1 MPFSSTPTNPW
12 LELLFRGALRRASR
26 DDLPAALRT
35 TPVQGRI
42 DLSTTVPQT
51 IPPKEDFQTEIATVV
66 RVGGQS
72 FVFSSGGGATL
83 QTVEV
88 TNPAAPVLVGRTPYG
103 SVSPSSAVA
112 WVSQSVAS
120 FGTLLAVALS
130 PSDYTSFKVGTTT
143 VPGTAGR
150 GIVRFY
156 RVQPGGALAFLR
168 DVEVGYLPDAIAFN
182 SSGTRLVVANEGE
195 PNSNYSIDRP
205 GSIGIISIAGA
216 AGAESF
222 SYTDLG
228 FAGLSL
234 PAGIRISGPA
244 GTTQATDIEPEY
256 VAINGNFAYVTLQE
270 NNGVAKVNLTTRTIE
285 RIFALG
291 SVDFS
296 NQLVDISDTDGGIK
310 PTLAN
315 NYYGLRMPDAI
326 APFTIFPSTSA
337 FRGKDYFLTANEGDG
352 RDYTGFNDETRR
364 PRLKTLKEST
374 TAPFTAFGA
383 RSVSLFD
390 ADSGALL
397 WDSGNTFQSL
407 AIAASVY
414 DDSRSDDKG
423 VEPEGVAVGRL
434 NGRTY
439 AVVGMERTTTSMLT
453 VFDVSTPS
461 APSWVTNVLLP
472 GSLSPEGLSFIEAR
486 QSSTGRAQL
495 QVANEVSNT
504 MDFLD
509 FEALIATP
517 AVAGAGSYA
526 ATMIKDLPGGP
537 SLQVSSLLT
546 TGEVTNGLAPGS
558 PVYVA
563 PGIFDGMGAYDN
575 GDGTFSLLVNHE
587 LGNTAGYQMG
597 VDGLNAGV
605 SGARISRFVVAK
617 DIDSNSANGYQPR
630 VLSGGLA
637 YDRVVSPDPAFA
649 KGGFNRF
656 CSANLAPA
664 GQFAGRGFSDSLY
677 LLGEET
683 TAGRFFVLDPA
694 SRSLAH
700 VPAFGL
706 GSWESATLVDTGNAG
721 TVAVLLFDDSGGAP
735 LYLWVGQKV
744 AGSTDLLERNGIA
757 ASCGRL
763 YAWKADGISATP
775 DGLAGVALNTS
786 VAGGWV
792 DLGSGSQIAALSTAA
807 AQRSLATSQGAM
819 TFTRIEDGDVNPL
832 TGRQVV
838 FNSTGGSGTDLYGG
852 TYVIDLAGSFAAN
865 GQLQAGATT
874 TPLRVL
880 VDADRLTGLDRQNGV
895 RNQDNLV
902 WAGDGTIYLQEDRSL
917 PNGTANGSFG
927 AQEAS
932 IWAVDPLTG
941 ASSRWAQI
949 DRTAVPSV
957 YGQSDSLPSD
967 VGNWESSG
975 IIDLSTIYGAAPGS
989 LFLANVQAHSLSNG
1003 NLVGSGYLVEGGQL
1017 LFFQPTIN

>member
-1 MPFSSTPTNPW
+1 MPPPSTPTTPW

-26 DDLPAALRT
+26 DDLPAALRS

-51 IPPKEDFQTEIATVV
+51 TPPTENFQTEIATVV
-66 RVGGQS
+66 RVGGRS

-88 TNPAAPVLVGRTPYG
+88 TNPAAPMLVGRTALG
-103 SVSPSSAVA
+103 SVSPGSAVT

-205 GSIGIISIAGA
+205 GSIGIISISGA

-234 PAGIRISGPA
+234 PSGLRISGPA

-256 VAINGNFAYVTLQE
+256 VAINGNVAYVSLQE

-291 SVDFS
+291 AVDFR
-296 NQLVDISDTDGGIK
+296 NQLVDVTDQDGGIK
-310 PTLAN
+310 PILGN
-315 NYYGLRMPDAI
+315 NNLGLRMPDAI
-326 APFTIFPSTSA
+326 APFTIVPSGSA
-337 FRGKDYFLTANEGDG
+337 FRGRDYFLTANEGDG
-352 RDYTGFNDETRR
+352 REYTGYTDEQRR
-364 PRLKTLKEST
+364 NRLKTLKEQT

-390 ADSGALL
+390 ADSGALV
-397 WDSGNTFQSL
+397 WDSGNSFQSL
-407 AIAASVY
+407 AIAARVY

-472 GSLSPEGLSFIEAR
+472 GSLSPEGLSFVDAR
-486 QSSTGRAQL
+486 QSATGRAQL

-504 MDFLD
+504 LDLLD

-517 AVAGAGSYA
+517 AVAGAGTYA
-526 ATMIKDLPGGP
+526 ATMIKDLAGGP

-546 TGEVTNGLAPGS
+546 NGEVTNGLAPGS

-587 LGNTAGYQMG
+587 LGNTAGYQMS
-597 VDGLNAGV
+597 VDGLNPAV
-605 SGARISRFVVAK
+605 AGARISRFVVAK
-617 DIDSNSANGYQPR
+617 DIDSNPANGYQPR
-630 VLSGGLA
+630 VLAGGLA
-637 YDRVVSPDPAFA
+637 YDRVISPDPAFA

-656 CSANLAPA
+656 CAANLAPA

-683 TAGRFFVLDPA
+683 TAGRFFALDPA
-694 SRSLAH
+694 SRSLLH

-706 GSWESATLVDTGNAG
+706 GSWESATLVDTGHAA
-721 TVAVLLFDDSGGAP
+721 TVAVLLFDDSAGAP

-744 AGSTDLLERNGIA
+744 AGSADVLERNGIA

-763 YAWKADGISATP
+763 YAWKAEGIAPTT
-775 DGLAGVALNTS
+775 DGLAGVALNTP
-786 VAGGWV
+786 VQGGWV

-838 FNSTGGSGTDLYGG
+838 FNSTGGSGSDLYGG
-852 TYVIDLAGSFAAN
+852 TYVIDLAASFAAN

-917 PNGTANGSFG
+917 PNGTANGAFG

-941 ASSRWAQI
+941 VSSRWAQI
-949 DRTAVPSV
+949 DRSAVPAV
-957 YGQSDSLPSD
+957 YGQSDSAPSD

-989 LFLANVQAHSLSNG
+989 LFMANVQAHSLTNG
-1003 NLVGSGYLVEGGQL
+1003 NLIGSGYLVEGGQL
-1017 LFFQPTIN
+1017 LFVQPTIN